1 MEEQILEM
9 LNMKSYNLYMGFK
22 ERQQSAKEI
31 TIHVMEFTAWL
42 IVQNEFHIQTA
53 QEYEGRLSISPVD
66 YINDD
71 NDYSIEDIYQYWLT
85 NVKR

>member
-9 LNMKSYNLYMGFK
+9 LLENWRYPVQK
-22 ERQQSAKEI
+22 SAKEI
-31 TIHVMEFTAWL
+31 AAHIMKFTAWL

-71 NDYSIEDIYQYWLT
+71 NNYSIEDIYQYWLT
-85 NVKR
+85 NVKK